1 MQEIRP
7 MRKLIFISFIVLG
20 AAVGL
25 FSALQDDWG
34 LKAVM
39 MTIGALVGTELGG
52 ALGAASK

>member
-1 MQEIRP
+1 